1 MRPETTRTGLIM
13 TASAARLEDV
23 PVLLRGEA
31 RPIRGWMEQ
40 WSAPRLGL
48 CLAVVIVGTGAF
60 GAALGSWR
68 APEQALYTAIKLPL
82 ILLLTAL
89 GNGLLN
95 AMLAPLLG
103 LNISARQSL
112 LAVLLS
118 FTIAGAIL
126 GAFSPLLY
134 FVVWNTPPLSTGPG
148 AAHSAHSLILLTETL
163 MIAFAGVAANVR
175 LVQLLRELSGSRTVA
190 RKVLFAWLAGN
201 LFLGSQLAWILRPF
215 VGSPALP
222 LQFLRPDALQGTF
235 YESIWRAAK
244 HLLFP

>member
-1 MRPETTRTGLIM
+1 M
-13 TASAARLEDV
+13 TVASASLSEV

-31 RPIRGWMEQ
+31 QPIRGWMEH
-40 WSAPRLGL
+40 WSAPRMGL

-68 APEQALYTAIKLPL
+68 APEQALFTAIKLPL

-118 FTIAGAIL
+118 FTIAAAIL

-134 FVVWNTPPLSTGPG
+134 FLVWNTPPLSAGG
-148 AAHSAHSLILLTETL
+148 SANSAHSMILVSETL
-163 MIAFAGVAANVR
+163 MIAFAGIAANMR
-175 LVQLLRELSGSRTVA
+175 LVQLLRNLSGSQAIA

-215 VGSPALP
+215 VGSPDLP
-222 LQFLRPDALQGTF
+222 LEFLRPNAFDGTF
-235 YESIWRAAK
+235 YEALWQHAQR
-244 HLLFP
+244 LLTH